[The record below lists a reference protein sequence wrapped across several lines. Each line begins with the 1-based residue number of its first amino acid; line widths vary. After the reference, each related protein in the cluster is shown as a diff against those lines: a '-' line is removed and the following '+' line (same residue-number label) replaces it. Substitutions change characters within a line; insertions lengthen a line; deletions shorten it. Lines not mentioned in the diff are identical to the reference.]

1 MHRRVTALL
10 LSALIFPGIGQIYKG
25 DYRKGVFLIL
35 TASLLLAGLVLSVL
49 VAYSYAYADLVAQS
63 ASPEAIEPAQLQA
76 LLGKVLSRPFILFT
90 FGLLLA
96 TWVYGIFDAV
106 RRPG

>member
-1 MHRRVTALL
+1 MHRSLIAPF
-10 LSALIFPGIGQIYKG
+10 LSAFIFPGIGQIYKG

-35 TASLLLAGLVLSVL
+35 TASLLLAVLVLSVL

-63 ASPEAIEPAQLQA
+63 SSPDAIEPAQLQA
-76 LLGKVLSRPFILFT
+76 LLGQVLTSPVILFA

-96 TWVYGIFDAV
+96 TWVYGIFDAA
-106 RRPG
+106 RRPA